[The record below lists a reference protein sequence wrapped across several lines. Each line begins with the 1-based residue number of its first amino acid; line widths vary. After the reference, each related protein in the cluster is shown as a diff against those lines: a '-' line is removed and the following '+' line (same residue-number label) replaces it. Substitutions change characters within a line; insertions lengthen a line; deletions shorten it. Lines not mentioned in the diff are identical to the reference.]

1 MSEQEIIRRN
11 SLQKI
16 REAGI
21 DPYPAEQYH
30 VNITTEKIK
39 KNFAGA
45 EGEMQD
51 VCIAGRIM
59 SRRIMGESL
68 FC

>member
-1 MSEQEIIRRN
+1 MSQLELSEQEIIRRN

-30 VNITTEKIK
+30 VNITTSRYSQQNILVK
-39 KNFAGA
+39 KVKCRMFVLVAG
-45 EGEMQD
+45 
-51 VCIAGRIM
+51 
-59 SRRIMGESL
+59 
-68 FC
+68 